1 MPSMVW
7 VAPALIWPS
16 TRADGVEGFIGRVGL
31 RLEVGDEIY
40 LNNGTFNNLRVTF
53 GPHIRF

>member
-1 MPSMVW
+1 MVW